1 MNTIFLSF
9 SELFI
14 WVVTTSIMASVI
26 VPFILLITLICKHRL
41 HAQWMYALW
50 FVLILRLILP
60 WTPESSVSIYNVFSA
75 EKGENSQLHTLQ
87 SVPFSTTNES
97 LPIHKVT
104 DVKKMMDGFN
114 KQDGIE
120 AASHEQ
126 RKKSFV
132 FTGLFLIWITGV
144 ALTARSALL
153 RSIRFLKK
161 VNKEP
166 AISDARIIRIF
177 EECKKKTNSKA
188 NIPLIKT
195 CQVAS
200 PALYGFVNSKLLLP
214 EKWIET
220 LSENEL
226 RYVFLHELVHFKRKD
241 IGINWLMNCLLMI
254 HWFNPIL
261 WYAYYRM
268 REDQEIACDAL
279 ALSYINPHETKEYG
293 YTIIKLLENASDSL
307 YSSSTTSFSR
317 STSYVKRR
325 ITTIA
330 MCKRNTSVWSIV
342 GVMIFL
348 LVGCTTLTNAT
359 TKEDVHAAM
368 KEDVVAA
375 FKDGS
380 AQLLKSDPIVL
391 EHDLSDEQDRNIM
404 LSWWLMYVEA
414 KKAGIEASPEDIKQA
429 NQFVEQEREKFKNDK
444 ETRNN
449 HKIWMEKY
457 RLPEKEYWEHVRKV
471 NHFNLVVNEYVN
483 QKIGTPEQMDGSEYK
498 KAFNQFMDQI
508 YMKYKEQVIINEAII
523 HGE

>member
-9 SELFI
+9 SQLFT

-26 VPFILLITLICKHRL
+26 VPFILLITLVCKHRL

-60 WTPESSVSIYNVFSA
+60 WTPESSISIYNVFSA

-87 SVPFSTTNES
+87 SVPFRTTNES
-97 LPIHKVT
+97 LPIHKET
-104 DVKKMMDGFN
+104 DVKETMGGFN
-114 KQDGIE
+114 NLDGIE
-120 AASHEQ
+120 ATAHEQ

-144 ALTARSALL
+144 VLTARSVLL
-153 RSIRFLKK
+153 RSIRFSKK
-161 VNKEP
+161 VSKEP
-166 AISDARIIRIF
+166 AISDIRIIRIF
-177 EECKKKTNSKA
+177 EECKKKTNVKT
-188 NIPLIKT
+188 NIPLRNT

-200 PALYGFVNSKLLLP
+200 PALCGFAKPKLLLP
-214 EKWIET
+214 EKWAET
-220 LSENEL
+220 LNENEL
-226 RYVFLHELVHFKRKD
+226 RYVFLHELAHFTRKD
-241 IGINWLMNCLLMI
+241 IYINWLMSCLLMI

-261 WYAYYRM
+261 WYAYSRM

-307 YSSSTTSFSR
+307 YSSSATSFSR

-330 MCKRNTSVWSIV
+330 MYNQNTSMWSIV
-342 GVMIFL
+342 GVMMFL

-359 TKEDVHAAM
+359 TKKDVQAAM

-380 AQLLKSDPIVL
+380 AQLLRSDPIVL
-391 EHDLSDEQDRNIM
+391 EHDLSDEQDRKII
-404 LSWWLMYVEA
+404 LSWWFMYVEA
-414 KKAGIEASPEDIKQA
+414 KRAGVEASAEDIKQA
-429 NQFVEQEREKFKNDK
+429 NQFIEQEREKFKYDK
-444 ETRNN
+444 ETRDN

-457 RLPEKEYWEHVRKV
+457 RLPEKKHWEHVRQV
-471 NHFNLVVNEYVN
+471 NHFNLVVNEYVD
-483 QKIGTPEQMDGSEYK
+483 QKIGTPEQMGGWEYK

-508 YMKYKEQVIINEAII
+508 YMKYKEQVIINETII
-523 HGE
+523 RGN